1 MNKHLEYN
9 RQINDTDICTQAT
22 PDEVEK
28 IFRKHQ
34 IIETGL
40 QHGTVSIVVN
50 KEVYEVTT
58 YRLDGT
64 YSDGRH
70 PDEVKY
76 TRSLEEDLIRRDF
89 TINAIA
95 YDGKG
100 NIIGVKNSLSDM
112 KSKTIRCVGDAFKRL
127 DEDPLII
134 IRAFRFQAV
143 LGFYI
148 EDQTHQAMIAQI
160 NKLDVISRER
170 IHAEMVKAFSG
181 QYIVKAVRNNPDIIK
196 YVFDPIGNEMGFKQ
210 NNPNHIYDIYEHSIK
225 TVENVVE
232 ILNQDNKV
240 NGQKIDGALT
250 LAALLHDIGK
260 PQTAEIGQDGYL
272 HFSRHAVVGKD
283 IASKLLHRLK
293 YQNSEIKEIC
303 QLIKYH
309 DIFVVYKKT
318 CKRILADIG
327 EEQFKK
333 LLILREADILAQ
345 SKLNRDSKLA
355 NIVNMRVW
363 LNEILAENAA
373 LKIKDLK
380 VNGTDLIRLGI
391 KPGRQIGEILNKLLD
406 LVIDEDIENNRDIL
420 LSYVKEQYIK

>member
-1 MNKHLEYN
+1 MNKHLGYN

-28 IFRKHQ
+28 IFKKHQ

-70 PDEVKY
+70 PDKVKY
-76 TRSLEEDLIRRDF
+76 TRSIEEDLIRRDF

-95 YDGKG
+95 YDGKD
-100 NIIGVKNSLSDM
+100 NIIGVENSLSDM
-112 KSKTIRCVGDAFKRL
+112 KYKTIRCVGDAFKRL
-127 DEDPLII
+127 DEDPLRI

-143 LGFYI
+143 LGFDI
-148 EDQTHQAMIAQI
+148 EDQTHQAMITQI
-160 NKLDVISRER
+160 NKLGVISRER
-170 IHAEMVKAFSG
+170 IHTEMVKAFNG
-181 QYIVKAVRNNPDIIK
+181 QYIVKAIRNNQDIIK
-196 YVFDPIGNEMGFKQ
+196 YVFDPIGNEIDFKQ
-210 NNPNHIYDIYEHSIK
+210 NNPNHIYDVYEHSIK
-225 TVENVVE
+225 TVENVVD
-232 ILNQDNKV
+232 ILDQDKQIS
-240 NGQKIDGALT
+240 GQKLNGALT

-283 IASKLLHRLK
+283 IAFEILQRLK

-303 QLIKYH
+303 QLIQYH

-327 EEQFKK
+327 DEQFKK
-333 LLILREADILAQ
+333 LLILREADVLAQ
-345 SKLNRDSKLA
+345 SKFNRDSKLA

-363 LNEILAENAA
+363 LNEILTENAA

-380 VNGTDLIRLGI
+380 VNGTDLMRLGI

-406 LVIDEDIENNRDIL
+406 LVIDEDIENNKDIL
-420 LSYVKEQYIK
+420 LNYAKEQYIK